1 MVSLRRARL
10 VRGSGLRISL
20 IRASE
25 YESEEPLATLSNR
38 GFL

>member
-1 MVSLRRARL
+1 MVSLRRAGSVGR
-10 VRGSGLRISL
+10 SGLRVSL
-20 IRASE
+20 VRASE